1 MKDLT
6 TRHLTIFTLIC
17 VVTEA
22 VLLSLTSAAW
32 WHRALVIPPVV
43 VMAMGAVFVMMMR
56 KGMMQSMSHL
66 LIYKAVKLVLVSV
79 VVVLFFCLAEADK
92 MQRVAFL
99 IVSFLSYMLTLAAET
114 YIFVDYQKN
123 KANEADGL

>member
-17 VVTEA
+17 VATEA
-22 VLLSLTSAAW
+22 VLLSLKSMEW
-32 WHRALVIPPVV
+32 WHRGLVIPPVV

-56 KGMMQSMSHL
+56 KGMMQSMGHL
-66 LIYKAVKLVLVSV
+66 LIFKAVKLVIVSV